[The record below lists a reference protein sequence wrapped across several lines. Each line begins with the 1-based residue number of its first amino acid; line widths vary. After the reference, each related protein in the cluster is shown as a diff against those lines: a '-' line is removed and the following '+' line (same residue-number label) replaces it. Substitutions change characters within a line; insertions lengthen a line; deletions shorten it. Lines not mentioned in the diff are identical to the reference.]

1 MDINNKVALVTGGAH
16 RVGKAI
22 ALELAR
28 AGAHVIVHYHS
39 AGAAVTQ
46 TVAEIEALGVRA
58 LPVQADL
65 STAAGIEAL
74 FAATA
79 AAFGGLDVLVNS
91 AASMEA
97 SDVLTV
103 TREAW
108 QRVLDLNLTA
118 PFFCAQ
124 AAARLMAG
132 RAGGGAIVNIG
143 DLAGRQP
150 WAKYPAHSVSKA
162 GVEMVTKVLAKA
174 LAPEIR
180 VNAVAPG
187 PVMKPDD
194 WDDARWARSGDHTL
208 LKRPGSGY
216 DVARAVLFLL
226 EAEYITGETLV
237 VDGGRLIA

>member
-1 MDINNKVALVTGGAH
+1 MNLTDKVVLVTGGAH

-28 AGAHVIVHYHS
+28 AGAHVAVHYRS
-39 AGAAVTQ
+39 AGAAVTD
-46 TVAEIEALGVRA
+46 TIAEIEALGVRA
-58 LPVQADL
+58 VAVQADL
-65 STAAGIEAL
+65 STEAGVAAL
-74 FAATA
+74 FAQVE

-91 AASMEA
+91 AAGMEPG
-97 SDVLTV
+97 DVRTL

-124 AAARLMAG
+124 GAAALMSQ
-132 RAGGGAIVNIG
+132 RGGGAIVNIG

-162 GVEMVTKVLAKA
+162 GLEMVTQVLAKA

-180 VNAVAPG
+180 VNTVVPG
-187 PVMKPDD
+187 PVLKPDD
-194 WDDARWARSGDHTL
+194 WDEAKWARSGAHTL
-208 LKRPGSGY
+208 LKRTGSGY
-216 DVARAVLFLL
+216 DVARAVRFLL
-226 EAEYITGETLV
+226 ESDYVTGTSLV

>member
-1 MDINNKVALVTGGAH
+1 MELTNKIALVTGGAK

-28 AGAHVIVHYHS
+28 AGAQVVVHYHS
-39 AGAAVTQ
+39 AGAAVAA

-58 LPVQADL
+58 VGVQADL
-65 STAAGIEAL
+65 STEAGIAEL
-74 FAATA
+74 FAAA
-79 AAFGGLDVLVNS
+79 AAFGGLDCLVNS
-91 AASMEA
+91 AAGMEA
-97 SDVLTV
+97 GDVRTLA
-103 TREAW
+103 RADW

-132 RAGGGAIVNIG
+132 RPSGGAIVNIG

-162 GVEMVTKVLAKA
+162 GLEMVTKVLAKA

-187 PVMKPDD
+187 PVLKPDD
-194 WDDARWARSGDHTL
+194 WDEAKWARSGEHTL
-208 LKRPGSGY
+208 LKRTGSGY
-216 DVARAVLFLL
+216 DVARAVRFLL
-226 EAEYITGETLV
+226 EADYITGETLV